1 LVKGTLDELI
11 VSVRLVLYNEII
23 LRKEEGWEVKRSII
37 LVTVLFMVLPCF
49 LSAKGN
55 REKVD
60 NNKPVVL
67 EFWTHEDP
75 NRDALENRYI
85 KEFMTAHP
93 GVIINRVTYS
103 SKKIFDLVLT
113 AFAANAGPDIFNMQ
127 IEQAYSYIINDRVA
141 PVDYISA
148 GYADAKDMTGQYID
162 GFLDS
167 VIIDDE
173 IYGIPLELNN
183 WAIYLNK
190 RIFADAGLNA
200 EKDFPR
206 TWEDLAD
213 ISEKLTIRDGQ
224 IITRRGF
231 DFRYPYYLISMVP
244 MVEQLGG
251 KLVSDD
257 GNTAI
262 IGDDAWI
269 NFLSFMQEWGVN
281 GRNLGSPTY
290 RNARELFN
298 MDNNEIGMCL
308 SGLYQSAR
316 IRSDNRE
323 FYDSDDWKVV
333 PYPTFENAVN
343 DVSSTFYGQYYM
355 VNADNSDSEIKIAW
369 EFISYMMG
377 HEEEYLNVVNIVP
390 PTKKL
395 MESEDFKN
403 VPFSN
408 IFVNDLSRANVVYTA
423 ENGVKMEELIKE
435 AVESVMLSG
444 ISPVQAHATLKV
456 KAQELLNDY

>member
-1 LVKGTLDELI
+1 M
-11 VSVRLVLYNEII
+11 YNKITI
-23 LRKEEGWEVKRSII
+23 TGKEGWKVKRTVL
-37 LVTVLFMVLPCF
+37 LVTALFIVVPCL
-49 LSAKGN
+49 LSAKG
-55 REKVD
+55 RGEEID
-60 NNKPVVL
+60 NNEPAVL

-75 NRDALENRYI
+75 NRDALENKYI
-85 KEFMTAHP
+85 EEFMITHP
-93 GVIINRVTYS
+93 GVIINRVTFS
-103 SKKIFDLVLT
+103 SKKIFELVLT
-113 AFAANAGPDIFNMQ
+113 SFAANAGPDIFNMQ
-127 IEQAYSYIINDRVA
+127 IEQAYSYITNDRVA
-141 PVDYISA
+141 PVDYVSA
-148 GYADAKDMTGQYID
+148 GYADAQDMTAQYID

-167 VIIDDE
+167 VIIDGD

-183 WAIYLNK
+183 WAIYINK
-190 RIFADAGLNA
+190 RIFANAGLNA
-200 EKDFPR
+200 EVDYPQ
-206 TWEDLAD
+206 TWEELAD
-213 ISEKLTIRDGQ
+213 ISEKLTMRDGQ
-224 IITRRGF
+224 NITRRGF

-257 GNTAI
+257 GKTAI

-269 NFLSFMQEWGVN
+269 NFLSYMQEWGVN

-316 IRSDNRE
+316 IRRDNRE
-323 FYDSDDWKVV
+323 FYDSGDWLVV
-333 PYPTFENAVN
+333 PYPVFENAVN
-343 DVSSTFYGQYYM
+343 NIASTFYGQYYM
-355 VNADNSDSEIKIAW
+355 VNADNSDSDIKIAW

-377 HEEEYLNVVNIVP
+377 HEEEYLEEVNIVP

-395 MESEDFKN
+395 MESEAFKN
-403 VPFSN
+403 VPFSTV
-408 IFVNDLSRANVVYTA
+408 FVSDLARANVVYTA
-423 ENGVKMEELIKE
+423 ENGAKMEELIKE

-456 KAQELLNDY
+456 KAQELLNDF

>member
-1 LVKGTLDELI
+1 MKRTVLLVA
-11 VSVRLVLYNEII
+11 
-23 LRKEEGWEVKRSII
+23 
-37 LVTVLFMVLPCF
+37 VLFMVLPCL
-49 LSAKGN
+49 LSARGLG
-55 REKVD
+55 EEVD
-60 NNKPVVL
+60 HNEPVIL
-67 EFWTHEDP
+67 EFWTHEDS
-75 NRDALENRYI
+75 NRDALENKYI
-85 KEFMTAHP
+85 EEFMITHP
-93 GVIINRVTYS
+93 GVIINRVTFS
-103 SKKIFDLVLT
+103 SKKIFELVLT

-141 PVDYISA
+141 PVDYVSA
-148 GYADAKDMTGQYID
+148 GYIDAQDMMAQYMD
-162 GFLDS
+162 GSLDS
-167 VIIDDE
+167 VIINDD

-190 RIFADAGLNA
+190 RIFADAGLDA
-200 EKDFPR
+200 GKDFPR
-206 TWEDLAD
+206 TWEELAD

-224 IITRRGF
+224 LITRRGF

-269 NFLSFMQEWGVN
+269 NFLSYMQEWGVS

-290 RNARELFN
+290 RNARKLFN

-323 FYDSDDWKVV
+323 FYDSDDWMVV
-333 PYPTFENAVN
+333 PYPVFENAVN
-343 DVSSTFYGQYYM
+343 DVASTFYGQYYM
-355 VNADNSDSEIKIAW
+355 VNADNSDDDIKIAW
-369 EFISYMMG
+369 EFISFMMG
-377 HEEEYLNVVNIVP
+377 HEEEYLEVVNIVP
-390 PTKKL
+390 PTKTL
-395 MESEDFKN
+395 MDSEAFRN
-403 VPFSN
+403 VPYST
-408 IFVNDLSRANVVYTA
+408 IFVSDLARANVVYTA
-423 ENGVKMEELIKE
+423 ENGAKMEELIKE

-456 KAQELLNDY
+456 KAQELLNDF